1 MQESAACK
9 AEIFFLTDLMV
20 ADGFLEKGSSVSQ
33 DYSWHCLSQ
42 PRCHLHMALC
52 PAASAALPEAS
63 CPAPRVLCCL
73 WGELRAV
80 FKTAES
86 LRDMVLDPLG
96 AELLILGQRHF
107 PDDEHRLNFLSEQG
121 QVLHAEVYEKPEP
134 DAFFGASHFENM
146 SQVRG
151 NWLNAGNAQVLINHK
166 ILFEKIKSN
175 NLLEKYELF
184 VFSRSDLLH
193 LLPLPPAESLLRCI
207 GRGDI
212 LTQAGHEFGG
222 VNYNLAIMGRQAA
235 ESYLCAPFDT
245 VVSRSLPNR
254 QKTYN
259 IELFWRVILGQR
271 CLRNL
276 RMPVTC
282 FITAETVQDRTSW
295 RKIKYNQENDVIFK
309 YQSQMEEAF
318 QNQAVW
324 KQQPEWVV
332 LRPPLGLQVREGRTA
347 SVPEALWRLYCCQVH
362 GQARR
367 LFGLH
372 LAAVVPDRSVGSKHK
387 EPKKMEAATAEGA
400 EVVAEGAEAEE
411 PGAQGSAEKNASITD
426 AEKVRFHCVPR
437 KGWDRYFR
445 GMRCEARNVINWKGR
460 GDPPEPPQKGCW
472 LLPTSDEAAV
482 AVAQQQD
489 ALNALGWRLVSSSP
503 EVIMNLGNKVRLQD
517 YAKARGLLEHLP
529 KRYSSAEDAEYP
541 CILKQAYGEFGKECC
556 IVSCADEVFKVASHG
571 LRSRWVL
578 QELVRG
584 CFEVSTTVLADKGNI
599 LDEISICYQYDS
611 DAYVWPRCR
620 RITKSLHSVPG
631 KHLKVFEQFLAEY
644 SGICNFNYKVR
655 ETGEL
660 SIFELNTRI
669 GGDLAVDA
677 PRDRACAL
685 FEKLDAHWCTA
696 CTDDVTQK
704 KVREGALTKC
714 EKYPAQ
720 LQHTPCI
727 QDLHALGYQQGSPCQ
742 HSLFNSLLASMFGPK
757 PEDPSD
763 LSPPDE
769 LAQALSIWARHSAG
783 AASRGAQA
791 AAYARAQATI
801 AHHMAYQ
808 AAQKIRELD
817 ENECV
822 QKYSEEFERPAMEQ
836 SMSSPLLLG
845 LVPRSVWR
853 SAGSARRA
861 KVCRLIGFL

>member
-1 MQESAACK
+1 
-9 AEIFFLTDLMV
+9 
-20 ADGFLEKGSSVSQ
+20 
-33 DYSWHCLSQ
+33 
-42 PRCHLHMALC
+42 MALC
-52 PAASAALPEAS
+52 PTASAALPEAS

-86 LRDMVLDPLG
+86 LRDMVLDPLA

-107 PDDEHRLNFLSEQG
+107 PDDEHRLNLLSEQG

-134 DAFFGASHFENM
+134 DAFFGANHFENM

-175 NLLEKYELF
+175 NLLEKYDLF

-245 VVSRSLPNR
+245 VVSSSLPNR

-271 CLRNL
+271 SLRNL

-295 RKIKYNQENDVIFK
+295 RKIQYNQENDVIFK

-324 KQQPEWVV
+324 KQRPEWVV
-332 LRPPLGLQVREGRTA
+332 LRPPLGLQVT
-347 SVPEALWRLYCCQVH
+347 EAH

-372 LAAVVPDRSVGSKHK
+372 LAAVVPDRSVGNRHK
-387 EPKKMEAATAEGA
+387 EPKKIEGTTKAEEAEGVVGGAELAEEHSGAQGEGA
-400 EVVAEGAEAEE
+400 E
-411 PGAQGSAEKNASITD
+411 KTASSTTD
-426 AEKVRFHCVPR
+426 TEKVRFHCVPR

-445 GMRCEARNVINWKGR
+445 GMRCEARNIINWKGR

-482 AVAQQQD
+482 AVAQQQA

-503 EVIMNLGNKVRLQD
+503 EVGACL
-517 YAKARGLLEHLP
+517 
-529 KRYSSAEDAEYP
+529 S
-541 CILKQAYGEFGKECC
+541 
-556 IVSCADEVFKVASHG
+556 
-571 LRSRWVL
+571 LR
-578 QELVRG
+578 
-584 CFEVSTTVLADKGNI
+584 A
-599 LDEISICYQYDS
+599 
-611 DAYVWPRCR
+611 
-620 RITKSLHSVPG
+620 
-631 KHLKVFEQFLAEY
+631 
-644 SGICNFNYKVR
+644 
-655 ETGEL
+655 
-660 SIFELNTRI
+660 
-669 GGDLAVDA
+669 
-677 PRDRACAL
+677 
-685 FEKLDAHWCTA
+685 
-696 CTDDVTQK
+696 
-704 KVREGALTKC
+704 
-714 EKYPAQ
+714 
-720 LQHTPCI
+720 
-727 QDLHALGYQQGSPCQ
+727 
-742 HSLFNSLLASMFGPK
+742 
-757 PEDPSD
+757 
-763 LSPPDE
+763 
-769 LAQALSIWARHSAG
+769 
-783 AASRGAQA
+783 
-791 AAYARAQATI
+791 
-801 AHHMAYQ
+801 
-808 AAQKIRELD
+808 
-817 ENECV
+817 
-822 QKYSEEFERPAMEQ
+822 
-836 SMSSPLLLG
+836 
-845 LVPRSVWR
+845 
-853 SAGSARRA
+853 
-861 KVCRLIGFL
+861 